1 MVAATLTPVRIDLSP
16 DPSHRSYAKGGLHRE
31 AEHVRKAGREGDSVL
46 IHVNTEELEWLKQN
60 LGPGGINPETGLMEF
75 KPFYKQKWFAPAAA
89 VASMFVAPY
98 LTPLVAGALPAS
110 MAGASFLGA
119 SVPSIVT
126 GAGLG
131 ALTGG
136 ITGGAKGALTG
147 GLLGAAGPI
156 ASNALFGPQGISGAL
171 GFGDTTAAGTTDAI
185 GATADATKNALGETV
200 DPSKWTNSA
209 TGQVPTPPIA
219 DPGIRQY
226 GLPTGVDVPGS
237 GTTSV
242 GSGLSNVLSGAG
254 DKLKSVAPL
263 LLVGAAMQGM
273 GGSGSKSATTDPSQ
287 EAKQAAMQDNNMGT
301 PLTPAT
307 FNRKS
312 TDPNVW
318 ENYGYGP
325 EQQFFTDNTITAA
338 TGRYVRGGGTG
349 TSDSIPARLS
359 DGEYVIDA
367 QTVSMLGDGSSDA
380 GAKRLDAMRE
390 EIRRHKG
397 KALAQGKFAPQAKGP
412 LSYAKGA

>member
-1 MVAATLTPVRIDLSP
+1 MVASTLTPVRIDLSP
-16 DPSHRSYAKGGLHRE
+16 DPSYRSYAKGGLHKE

-46 IHVNTEELEWLKQN
+46 IHANPEELEWLKQN
-60 LGPGGINPETGLMEF
+60 FGPGAINPETGLMEF
-75 KPFYKQKWFAPAAA
+75 KPFWKQKWFAPVAA
-89 VASMFVAPY
+89 VATMIAAPY
-98 LTPLVAGALPAS
+98 LTPVVAGLLPAE
-110 MAGASFLGA
+110 MAGASLLGA

-131 ALTGG
+131 ATVGG

-156 ASNALFGPQGISGAL
+156 ASNAIFGPGGLTGAL
-171 GFGDTTAAGTTDAI
+171 GIGPSTDAVATTDAV
-185 GATADATKNALGETV
+185 GGVADATKNALGETV
-200 DPSKWTNSA
+200 NPSKFVDSA

-219 DPGIRQY
+219 DPGVRQY
-226 GLPTGVDVPGS
+226 GLPTGVNVPGS

-254 DKLKSVAPL
+254 DSLKSMAPL
-263 LLVGAAMQGM
+263 LLVGAALGSGM
-273 GGSGSKSATTDPSQ
+273 GGKKAATTDSSQ
-287 EAKQAAMQDNNMGT
+287 EAKQAALQDNNMQT

-307 FNRKS
+307 FNRKY
-312 TDPNVW
+312 TDQDIY
-318 ENYGYGP
+318 ENYGQGP
-325 EQQFFTDNTITAA
+325 EKKFFTDNTITASM
-338 TGRYVRGGGTG
+338 GHYVRGGGTG

-380 GAKRLDAMRE
+380 GAKRLDEMRAA
-390 EIRRHKG
+390 IRKHKG
-397 KALAQGKFAPQAKGP
+397 KALAQGKFAPSAKGP
-412 LSYAKGA
+412 LSYARGA

>member
-46 IHVNTEELEWLKQN
+46 IHVNAEELEWLKQN
-60 LGPGGINPETGLMEF
+60 FGPGGINPETGLMEF
-75 KPFYKQKWFAPAAA
+75 KPFWKQKWFAPVAA
-89 VASMFVAPY
+89 VASMIAAPY
-98 LTPLVAGALPAS
+98 LAPVVAGMLPAS
-110 MAGASFLGA
+110 LAGASVLGA

-131 ALTGG
+131 AITGG

-156 ASNALFGPQGISGAL
+156 ASNAIFGPQGLSGAL
-171 GFGDTTAAGTTDAI
+171 GFGPTDAAPSTDALGSATAASAGKDV
-185 GATADATKNALGETV
+185 LGQTI
-200 DPSKWTNSA
+200 DPSKSVFGDNASIAAGYKSALNGVTPTDVTNFTAPS
-209 TGQVPTPPIA
+209 T
-219 DPGIRQY
+219 
-226 GLPTGVDVPGS
+226 
-237 GTTSV
+237 
-242 GSGLSNVLSGAG
+242 GLSSVLGGAASN
-254 DKLKSVAPL
+254 LKSMAPL
-263 LLVGAAMQGM
+263 LLVGAAMNSM
-273 GGSGSKSATTDPSQ
+273 GGSKKAATTDSSQ
-287 EAKQAAMQDNNMGT
+287 EAKQAALQDNNMQT

-307 FNRKS
+307 FNRKY
-312 TDPNVW
+312 TDQDIY

-325 EQQFFTDNTITAA
+325 EKKFFSDNTITAA
-338 TGRYVRGGGTG
+338 MGHYVRGGGTG

-380 GAKRLDAMRE
+380 GAKRLDEMRAA
-390 EIRRHKG
+390 IRKHKG
-397 KALAQGKFAPQAKGP
+397 KALAQGKFAPSAKGP
-412 LSYAKGA
+412 LSYARGA

>member
-16 DPSHRSYAKGGLHRE
+16 DPSYRSYAKGGLHKE

-46 IHVNTEELEWLKQN
+46 IHVNPEELEWLKQN

-75 KPFYKQKWFAPAAA
+75 KPFYKQKWFAPVAA
-89 VASMFVAPY
+89 VASMIAAPY
-98 LTPLVAGALPAS
+98 LAPVVAGMLPAS
-110 MAGASFLGA
+110 LAGASFLGA

-131 ALTGG
+131 AITGG

-156 ASNALFGPQGISGAL
+156 ASNAIFGPQGISGAL
-171 GFGDTTAAGTTDAI
+171 GFGPSADAALSTDAV
-185 GATADATKNALGETV
+185 GGVADVTKNALGETV
-200 DPSKWTNSA
+200 DPSKWTSSA
-209 TGQVPTPPIA
+209 TGQTPLPPLPLEGTSA
-219 DPGIRQY
+219 IRSATEAAAANAAASAPA
-226 GLPTGVDVPGS
+226 GLAGVF
-237 GTTSV
+237 
-242 GSGLSNVLSGAG
+242 SGAG
-254 DKLKSVAPL
+254 DKLKSIAPL

-273 GGSGSKSATTDPSQ
+273 GGSKKAATTDSSQ
-287 EAKQAAMQDNNMGT
+287 EAKQAALQDNNFGT

-307 FNRKS
+307 FDRKY
-312 TDPNVW
+312 TDQEIY

-325 EQQFFTDNTITAA
+325 EKQFFTDNTIKAA
-338 TGRYVRGGGTG
+338 MGHYVRGGGTG

-380 GAKRLDAMRE
+380 GAQRLDAMRA
-390 EIRRHKG
+390 EIRKHKG
-397 KALAQGKFAPQAKGP
+397 KALAQGKFAPEAKGP
-412 LSYAKGA
+412 LSYARGA

>member
-16 DPSHRSYAKGGLHRE
+16 DPSHRAYAKGGLHKE
-31 AEHVRKAGREGDSVL
+31 AEHVRKAGRDGDSVL
-46 IHVNTEELEWLKQN
+46 IHANPEELEWLKHN
-60 LGPGGINPETGLMEF
+60 FGPGGINPETGLMEF
-75 KPFYKQKWFAPAAA
+75 KPFWKQKWFAPVAA
-89 VASMFVAPY
+89 VATMIAAPY
-98 LTPLVAGALPAS
+98 LTPLVAAALPAEL
-110 MAGASFLGA
+110 AGASFLGA
-119 SVPSIVT
+119 SVPSIAT

-131 ALTGG
+131 ATVGG

-156 ASNALFGPQGISGAL
+156 ASNAVFGPQGLSGAL
-171 GFGDTTAAGTTDAI
+171 GFGDAAAAGNTDALGNVIDSSKVGTNPNLYSSPI
-185 GATADATKNALGETV
+185 GPTASGGVMDSSGIGPTLSGGPVGYNGAPASTGLASVLG
-200 DPSKWTNSA
+200 
-209 TGQVPTPPIA
+209 
-219 DPGIRQY
+219 
-226 GLPTGVDVPGS
+226 
-237 GTTSV
+237 
-242 GSGLSNVLSGAG
+242 GAG
-254 DKLKSVAPL
+254 DKLKSIAPL
-263 LLVGAAMQGM
+263 LLVGAAMNAA
-273 GGSGSKSATTDPSQ
+273 GGSGSAKTDPNQ
-287 EAKQAAMQDNNMGT
+287 EAKQAAMQDDNMAT
-301 PLTPAT
+301 HLTPAT

-312 TDPNVW
+312 TDPKVW

-380 GAKRLDAMRE
+380 GAKKLDEMRE
-390 EIRRHKG
+390 QIRRHKG

-412 LSYAKGA
+412 LSYVKGA

>member
-46 IHVNTEELEWLKQN
+46 IHANPEELEWLKQN
-60 LGPGGINPETGLMEF
+60 FGPGAINPETGLMEF
-75 KPFYKQKWFAPAAA
+75 KPFWKQKWFAPVAA
-89 VASMFVAPY
+89 VASMIAAPY
-98 LTPLVAGALPAS
+98 LAPVVAGMLPAG

-131 ALTGG
+131 AITGG

-156 ASNALFGPQGISGAL
+156 ASNAIFGSGGLTGAL
-171 GFGDTTAAGTTDAI
+171 GIGPSADAALSTDAV
-185 GATADATKNALGETV
+185 GGVADATKNALGETV
-200 DPSKWTNSA
+200 DPSKWTSSA

-226 GLPTGVDVPGS
+226 GLPTGVNVPGS

-254 DKLKSVAPL
+254 DSLKSLAPL
-263 LLVGAAMQGM
+263 LLVGAAMQGA
-273 GGSGSKSATTDPSQ
+273 GGSKAAKTDPSQ
-287 EAKQAAMQDNNMGT
+287 EAKQAALQDDNTGT
-301 PLTPAT
+301 HLTPAT
-307 FNRKS
+307 FDRKA
-312 TDPNVW
+312 TDASVW

-325 EQQFFTDNTITAA
+325 EQEFFTNNTIRAA
-338 TGRYVRGGGTG
+338 MGHYVRGGGTG

-412 LSYAKGA
+412 LSYVKGA

>member
-16 DPSHRSYAKGGLHRE
+16 DPGHKSYAKGGLHKE
-31 AEHVRKAGREGDSVL
+31 AEHVRRAGREGDSVL
-46 IHVNTEELEWLKQN
+46 IHANPEELEWLKQN
-60 LGPGGINPETGLMEF
+60 FGPGGINPETGLMEF
-75 KPFYKQKWFAPAAA
+75 KPFWRQKWFAPVAA
-89 VASMFVAPY
+89 VASMIAAPY

-136 ITGGAKGALTG
+136 VTGGAKGALTG

-156 ASNALFGPQGISGAL
+156 ASNAIFGPQGISGAL
-171 GFGDTTAAGTTDAI
+171 GFGDTAAAGTTDAV
-185 GATADATKNALGETV
+185 GGVADATKDVLGGTV
-200 DPSKWTNSA
+200 DPSKYTSVMPP
-209 TGQVPTPPIA
+209 VPEV
-219 DPGIRQY
+219 GIKQY
-226 GLPTGVDVPGS
+226 GLPTGVNVPGS

-242 GSGLSNVLSGAG
+242 GSGLSNVLDGATSN
-254 DKLKSVAPL
+254 LKSLAPL
-263 LLVGAAMQGM
+263 LLVGAAMGSM
-273 GGSGSKSATTDPSQ
+273 GGKKAASTDPSQ
-287 EAKQAAMQDNNMGT
+287 EAKQAALQDNNMMT
-301 PLTPAT
+301 SLEPSP
-307 FNRKS
+307 FNRKYS
-312 TDPNVW
+312 EQDGW
-318 ENYGYGP
+318 ENYGAGP
-325 EQQFFTDNTITAA
+325 EKKFFTDNTIAAA

-380 GAKRLDAMRE
+380 GAKRLDKMRE
-390 EIRRHKG
+390 EIRKHKG
-397 KALAQGKFAPQAKGP
+397 KSLAKGKFAPSAKGP
-412 LSYAKGA
+412 LSYAGRA

>member
-16 DPSHRSYAKGGLHRE
+16 DPSYRSYAKGGLHRE

-46 IHVNTEELEWLKQN
+46 IHVNPEELEWLKQN
-60 LGPGGINPETGLMEF
+60 LGPGAINPETGLMEF
-75 KPFYKQKWFAPAAA
+75 KPFWKQKWFAPVAA
-89 VASMFVAPY
+89 VASMIAAPY
-98 LTPLVAGALPAS
+98 LAPVVAGMLPAG

-131 ALTGG
+131 ATVGG

-156 ASNALFGPQGISGAL
+156 ASNAIFGPQGLSGAL
-171 GFGDTTAAGTTDAI
+171 GFGDGPAAGSTDAI
-185 GATADATKNALGETV
+185 GGAAGAGKDVLGQTV
-200 DPSKWTNSA
+200 DPSKSVFGDNASIAAGYKSALNGVTPTDVTNF
-209 TGQVPTPPIA
+209 TPP
-219 DPGIRQY
+219 
-226 GLPTGVDVPGS
+226 S
-237 GTTSV
+237 
-242 GSGLSNVLSGAG
+242 SGLSNVLSSATSN
-254 DKLKSVAPL
+254 LKSLAPL

-273 GGSGSKSATTDPSQ
+273 GGSKGAKTDPSQ
-287 EAKQAAMQDNNMGT
+287 EAKQAALQDDNMGT
-301 PLTPAT
+301 HLTPAT
-307 FNRKS
+307 FDRKA
-312 TDPNVW
+312 TDPKVW

-325 EQQFFTDNTITAA
+325 EQQFFTDNTIRAA
-338 TGRYVRGGGTG
+338 MGHYVRGGGTG

-380 GAKRLDAMRE
+380 GAKKLDAMRE

>member
-16 DPSHRSYAKGGLHRE
+16 DPSHRAYAKGGLHRE
-31 AEHVRKAGREGDSVL
+31 ADHVRSAGRDGDSVL
-46 IHVNTEELEWLKQN
+46 IHVNPEELEWLKHN
-60 LGPGGINPETGLMEF
+60 FGPGGINPATGLMEF
-75 KPFYKQKWFAPAAA
+75 RPFYKQKWFAPVAA
-89 VASMFVAPY
+89 VASMIAAPY
-98 LTPLVAGALPAS
+98 LAPVVAGMLPAS
-110 MAGASFLGA
+110 LAGASVLGA

-136 ITGGAKGALTG
+136 LSGGAKGALTG

-156 ASNALFGPQGISGAL
+156 ASNALFGSQGISGAL
-171 GFGDTTAAGTTDAI
+171 GFGDGAPAASTDAI
-185 GATADATKNALGETV
+185 GSVADASKNAIGETV
-200 DPSKWTNSA
+200 DPSKWSQGFQTPEN
-209 TGQVPTPPIA
+209 VPIPPVA
-219 DPGIRQY
+219 DSGVRQY
-226 GLPTGVDVPGS
+226 GLPTGTDVPGS

-242 GSGLSNVLSGAG
+242 GNTGILGSAAG
-254 DKLKSVAPL
+254 NLKNIAPL
-263 LLVGAAMQGM
+263 LLVGAAMSA
-273 GGSGSKSATTDPSQ
+273 SGSKPATTDASQ
-287 EAKQAAMQDNNMGT
+287 EAKQAALQDNNMGT
-301 PLTPAT
+301 RLTPAT
-307 FNRKS
+307 FDRKS
-312 TDPNVW
+312 IDPKVW

-325 EQQFFTDNTITAA
+325 EQQFFSDNTITAA

-380 GAKRLDAMRE
+380 GAKKLDAMRE
-390 EIRRHKG
+390 QIRRHKG

-412 LSYAKGA
+412 LSYVKGA

>member
-46 IHVNTEELEWLKQN
+46 IHANPEELEWLKQN
-60 LGPGGINPETGLMEF
+60 FGPGGINPETGLMEF
-75 KPFYKQKWFAPAAA
+75 KPFYKQKWFAPVAA
-89 VASMFVAPY
+89 VASMIAAPY
-98 LTPLVAGALPAS
+98 LAPVVAGMLPAS

-131 ALTGG
+131 AVTGG

-156 ASNALFGPQGISGAL
+156 ASNALFGPQGLSGAL
-171 GFGDTTAAGTTDAI
+171 GFGDATAAGTTDAL
-185 GATADATKNALGETV
+185 GATADATKNAIGETV
-200 DPSKWTNSA
+200 DPSKWANSA

-242 GSGLSNVLSGAG
+242 ESGLSNVLSGAG
-254 DKLKSVAPL
+254 DKLKSIAPL
-263 LLVGAAMQGM
+263 LLVGAAMNAA
-273 GGSGSKSATTDPSQ
+273 GGSGSAKTDPNQ
-287 EAKQAAMQDNNMGT
+287 EAKQAAMQDDNMGT
-301 PLTPAT
+301 HLTPAT

-312 TDPNVW
+312 TDPKVW

-380 GAKRLDAMRE
+380 GAKKLDAMRE
-390 EIRRHKG
+390 QIRRHKG

-412 LSYAKGA
+412 LSYVKGA

>member
-16 DPSHRSYAKGGLHRE
+16 DPSYRSYAKGGLHKE

-46 IHVNTEELEWLKQN
+46 IHVNPEELEWLKQN

-75 KPFYKQKWFAPAAA
+75 KPFWKQKWFAPVAA
-89 VASMFVAPY
+89 VASMIAAPY
-98 LTPLVAGALPAS
+98 LAPMVAGMLPAS
-110 MAGASFLGA
+110 LAGASFLGA

-131 ALTGG
+131 AVTGG

-156 ASNALFGPQGISGAL
+156 ASNAIFGPQGISGAL
-171 GFGDTTAAGTTDAI
+171 GFGDTAAAGSTDALG
-185 GATADATKNALGETV
+185 GATGAGKDVLGQTI
-200 DPSKWTNSA
+200 DPSKIV
-209 TGQVPTPPIA
+209 GPTA
-219 DPGIRQY
+219 S
-226 GLPTGVDVPGS
+226 GS
-237 GTTSV
+237 GFMDASGIGPTVSGGPV
-242 GSGLSNVLSGAG
+242 GYSGAPASSGLSNILSGAG
-254 DKLKSVAPL
+254 DKLKSLAPL

-273 GGSGSKSATTDPSQ
+273 GGSGSKGATTDSSQ
-287 EAKQAAMQDNNMGT
+287 EAKQAEMQDKNMGT
-301 PLTPAT
+301 RLTPAT
-307 FNRKS
+307 FDRQYS
-312 TDPNVW
+312 DQEIY

-325 EQQFFTDNTITAA
+325 EKQFFTDNTIRAA
-338 TGRYVRGGGTG
+338 MGHYVRGGGTG

-412 LSYAKGA
+412 LNYARGA